1 MLNEEAS
8 AEQVILSTIQSLEQV
23 TGRYEVIIVDDGSTD
38 RTVSVVE
45 GLRENREDRIR
56 LLRHQTNKGFGQAVR
71 TGFEKA
77 RYEFVMFNSA
87 DNTLHLDEFEK
98 TVNLALTND
107 IVLQFRE
114 HRSDYSWLRKFASW
128 GYRQMIAVLF
138 GVRYS
143 DIGWI
148 TLYRRDVWEGVQPR
162 SKGDFILA
170 EVLIKAKR
178 QGVRIGTLTVHYD
191 PRTSGVSTGARLSTI
206 YNILR
211 EMLLYSW
218 R

>member
-1 MLNEEAS
+1 MLNEEVS
-8 AEQVILSTIQSLEQV
+8 AEHVILSTIQSLEQV

-38 RTVSVVE
+38 QTASVVE
-45 GLRENREDRIR
+45 GLIEGREDRVR

-71 TGFEKA
+71 AGFEKA

-87 DNTLHLDEFEK
+87 DNTLHLDELEK

-138 GVRYS
+138 RVRYS

-148 TLYRRDVWEGVQPR
+148 TLYRREVWEGIRPR

-178 QGVRIGTLTVHYD
+178 QGVRIGTLMVHYD

-206 YNILR
+206 YNILK